1 MSRLPLR
8 QSRFSSER
16 LPEISPLSLLQAQSI
31 SRDDEMG
38 AENFPGDT
46 SSRQRSAKRNRVLLA
61 AKLLTKYGE
70 VDARLRDL
78 SRKGALIECGGPL
91 AVGDEV
97 VFSRSTTVV
106 PARVAWVGGNR
117 IGLEFK
123 HMIDESEVLV
133 QLGRPSTNATQQ
145 RFRRPA
151 LHADLS
157 EQERKLA
164 RVWGVAVGINVS
176 GD

>member
-1 MSRLPLR
+1 
-8 QSRFSSER
+8 
-16 LPEISPLSLLQAQSI
+16 
-31 SRDDEMG
+31 MG
-38 AENFPGDT
+38 AENFSGDT
-46 SSRQRSAKRNRVLLA
+46 SDRQRSAKRNRVLLA

-78 SRKGALIECGGPL
+78 SQKGALIECGGPL
-91 AVGDEV
+91 AVGDDV
-97 VFSRSTTVV
+97 VFTRGATTV

-117 IGLEFK
+117 VGLEFMR
-123 HMIDESEVLV
+123 MIDENEVLV
-133 QLGRPSTNATQQ
+133 QLGRPASSNTQQ

-157 EQERKLA
+157 EHERKLA

-176 GD
+176 GE

>member
-1 MSRLPLR
+1 
-8 QSRFSSER
+8 
-16 LPEISPLSLLQAQSI
+16 
-31 SRDDEMG
+31 MG
-38 AENFPGDT
+38 AENFPGET
-46 SSRQRSAKRNRVLLA
+46 SDRQRSAKRNRVLLA
-61 AKLLTKYGE
+61 AKLRTKHGE
-70 VDARLRDL
+70 MDARLRDL

-91 AVGDEV
+91 EVGDEV

-117 IGLEFK
+117 IGLEFMR
-123 HMIDESEVLV
+123 MIEESEVLV
-133 QLGRPSTNATQQ
+133 QLGRPSSNMTQQ

-151 LHADLS
+151 LHGDLT
-157 EQERKLA
+157 EHERQLA

>member
-1 MSRLPLR
+1 MSCPALR
-8 QSRFSSER
+8 GGRFAAPR
-16 LPEISPLSLLQAQSI
+16 LPEISPLSLLKYQII

-38 AENFPGDT
+38 AENFPGETTD
-46 SSRQRSAKRNRVLLA
+46 RQRSAKRNRVLLA
-61 AKLLTKYGE
+61 AKLLTKHGE
-70 VDARLRDL
+70 LDARLRDL

-91 AVGDEV
+91 QVGDEV

-117 IGLEFK
+117 IGLEFLR
-123 HMIDESEVLV
+123 MIDENEVLV
-133 QLGRPSTNATQQ
+133 QLGRPAANAMQQ

-151 LHADLS
+151 LNADLS

>member
-1 MSRLPLR
+1 
-8 QSRFSSER
+8 
-16 LPEISPLSLLQAQSI
+16 
-31 SRDDEMG
+31 MG
-38 AENFPGDT
+38 AENFPGET
-46 SSRQRSAKRNRVLLA
+46 SDRQRSAKRNRVLLA
-61 AKLLTKYGE
+61 AKLSTKYGE
-70 VDARLRDL
+70 LDARLRDL
-78 SRKGALIECGGPL
+78 SRKGALVECAGPL
-91 AVGDEV
+91 TVGDEV
-97 VFSRSTTVV
+97 VFIRTTTVV

-117 IGLEFK
+117 VGLEFLR
-123 HMIDESEVLV
+123 MIDESEVLV
-133 QLGRPSTNATQQ
+133 QLGRPSASNTQQ

>member
-1 MSRLPLR
+1 
-8 QSRFSSER
+8 
-16 LPEISPLSLLQAQSI
+16 
-31 SRDDEMG
+31 
-38 AENFPGDT
+38 
-46 SSRQRSAKRNRVLLA
+46 
-61 AKLLTKYGE
+61 
-70 VDARLRDL
+70 
-78 SRKGALIECGGPL
+78 
-91 AVGDEV
+91 
-97 VFSRSTTVV
+97 VFIRTTTVV

-117 IGLEFK
+117 VGLEFLR
-123 HMIDESEVLV
+123 MIDESEVLV
-133 QLGRPSTNATQQ
+133 QLGRPSASNTQQ